1 MAFDFA
7 EAKRRFR
14 SSRKLHPA
22 LVEGLIRD
30 HEEALGLLRDTPLR
44 GATGFD
50 FAEAKRRFES
60 SRKLHPTLVEGLIRD
75 HEEALGLLRDRVFPE
90 ISRSGICPICGPLA
104 DRGTHARGCRLAR
117 LLGSL

>member
-22 LVEGLIRD
+22 RVEGLIRD
-30 HEEALGLLRDTPLR
+30 HEEALGLLGQNPLR
-44 GATGFD
+44 GTTGFD

-60 SRKLHPTLVEGLIRD
+60 SRKLHPTLAEGLIRD
-75 HEEALGLLRDRVFPE
+75 HEEALGLLRDTVLPD
-90 ISRSGICPICGPLA
+90 ISRSGICPTCGPLA
-104 DRGTHARGCRLAR
+104 ERGIHARGCRLAR
-117 LLGSL
+117 LLGSH

>member
-1 MAFDFA
+1 MA
-7 EAKRRFR
+7 
-14 SSRKLHPA
+14 
-22 LVEGLIRD
+22 
-30 HEEALGLLRDTPLR
+30 
-44 GATGFD
+44 FD